1 MSLSGLTTT
10 AGIDMLGGRDEPDM
24 GDWLAAGRLLAV
36 SVSIEAP
43 EDFIVVEL
51 IALRRRY
58 CGSPILCP
66 SGDGMVRG

>member
-1 MSLSGLTTT
+1 
-10 AGIDMLGGRDEPDM
+10 MLGGRDEPDM

-43 EDFIVVEL
+43 EDFFIVVEL

-58 CGSPILCP
+58 CGSPSPVCP
-66 SGDGMVRG
+66 TGDGMVGWVVEKFGKTSAM